1 MTADADAP
9 NSRQGH
15 ALDAYIDASVQQLLS
30 TPPNGDNRQDTLVYL
45 GNWHVAL
52 ARILLQDPVLRPEDK
67 IVIMNIMVSASPGAA
82 AAFPSYKL
90 LGEKANIRGR
100 ATIADAITVARV
112 TRWITLCRRVRDAK
126 GRWRGNLYALHDEP
140 LALADTLRLD
150 VEYLPFLNQSCNHRR
165 QHVRRIAQG
174 VLSTIQG
181 DIATGHD
188 VTAPENP
195 LERRMAAIRA
205 LQQDTA
211 KSVDHYYSLS
221 SAALAAVKSN
231 HRVQLLHRDD
241 RVQELNTVN
250 STQVQDLNLENNA
263 LSDNENNKLN
273 GPCRNLNTATTCSS
287 SCINITTTNTAE
299 ANVEHGK
306 VLVFPEALRPNERLL
321 IDLYLVKVA
330 SELRQPVLDEFAGR
344 LRASK
349 AKGTPITNPLGYLIS
364 LCNRANTG
372 GFNITSAGTRIG
384 DERRTHE
391 RTRSAVAESII
402 QNPPATPQRPAK
414 HIEQLRAALKDR
426 T

>member
-1 MTADADAP
+1 MTAGSDAS
-9 NSRQGH
+9 NSHRGH

-30 TPPNGDNRQDTLVYL
+30 APPNGDNRQDTLVYL

-126 GRWRGNLYALHDEP
+126 GRWRGNIYALHDEP

-150 VEYLPFLNQSCNHRR
+150 IEYLPFLNQSCNHRR

-188 VTAPENP
+188 VTESENP

-205 LQQDTA
+205 LQQDTP
-211 KSVDHYYSLS
+211 KSTDHYYSLS

-250 STQVQDLNLENNA
+250 STQVQDLNLDTNSLNDSENSNR
-263 LSDNENNKLN
+263 NE
-273 GPCRNLNTATTCSS
+273 PCRNLNTANTCSS
-287 SCINITTTNTAE
+287 SCINTTTTNTDE

-306 VLVFPEALRPNERLL
+306 VLVFPEELRPNERLL
-321 IDLYLVKVA
+321 IDMYLVKVPPG
-330 SELRQPVLDEFAGR
+330 LRQPVLDEFAGR

-384 DERRTHE
+384 DERRTNE
-391 RTRSAVAESII
+391 RTRSAVAEPIN
-402 QNPPATPQRPAK
+402 QNPQATPQRPGE
-414 HIEQLRAALKDR
+414 HLDQLRAALKGR

>member
-1 MTADADAP
+1 MTADSDAP
-9 NSRQGH
+9 NSRRGH
-15 ALDAYIDASVQQLLS
+15 ALAAYIDASVQQLLS
-30 TPPNGDNRQDTLVYL
+30 APPNGDNRQDTLVYL

-126 GRWRGNLYALHDEP
+126 GRWRGNIYALHDEP

-150 VEYLPFLNQSCNHRR
+150 IEYLPFLNQSCNHRR

-205 LQQDTA
+205 LQQDTP

-221 SAALAAVKSN
+221 SEALACGEGQS
-231 HRVQLLHRDD
+231 
-241 RVQELNTVN
+241 
-250 STQVQDLNLENNA
+250 
-263 LSDNENNKLN
+263 
-273 GPCRNLNTATTCSS
+273 PCSS
-287 SCINITTTNTAE
+287 S
-299 ANVEHGK
+299 
-306 VLVFPEALRPNERLL
+306 
-321 IDLYLVKVA
+321 
-330 SELRQPVLDEFAGR
+330 
-344 LRASK
+344 
-349 AKGTPITNPLGYLIS
+349 
-364 LCNRANTG
+364 
-372 GFNITSAGTRIG
+372 
-384 DERRTHE
+384 
-391 RTRSAVAESII
+391 
-402 QNPPATPQRPAK
+402 
-414 HIEQLRAALKDR
+414 
-426 T
+426 